1 MLAVGIFVWALAP
14 GDMATRKGY
23 SEPFYPAN
31 LGFMTSSVGVLILLL
46 PTAGLWA
53 PGLAGRMLERL
64 GRCSLFLYVAH
75 LVLLDRVW
83 LPVVGS
89 DLELVPFLNVFA
101 ALLLTLWGLAAW
113 YQEIRQFLRERQ
125 LSVRDLAKLFTET
138 GSLGA
143 ALGRLARRIL
153 PAPLPAP
160 RSVAGEPS
168 PAAAVPRMS
177 KAENRRDVIETR

>member
-1 MLAVGIFVWALAP
+1 
-14 GDMATRKGY
+14 
-23 SEPFYPAN
+23 
-31 LGFMTSSVGVLILLL
+31 
-46 PTAGLWA
+46 
-53 PGLAGRMLERL
+53 MLERL

-113 YQEIRQFLRERQ
+113 YQEIRQFLRERR
-125 LSVRDLAKLFTET
+125 LSVRDLAKLFTEP

-160 RSVAGEPS
+160 RSVAGEPG

-177 KAENRRDVIETR
+177 KAENRRDVIESR